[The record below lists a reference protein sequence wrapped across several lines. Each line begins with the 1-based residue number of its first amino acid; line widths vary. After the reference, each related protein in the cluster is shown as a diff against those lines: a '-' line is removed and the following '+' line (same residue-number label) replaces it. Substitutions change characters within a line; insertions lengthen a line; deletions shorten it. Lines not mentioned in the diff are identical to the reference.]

1 MPRDMTVPKRRPSEK
16 AIVRKTREILL
27 AHKGKKNA
35 ILSRDLAREL
45 RIVEGDTFIRTRSI
59 IDKVMRLYGLPIAAS
74 TNAGYFF
81 IITPGELFEYM
92 GSLDH
97 RKFEIEGK
105 KRLVYRN
112 YVKHYGEVEGPK
124 EDE

>member
-1 MPRDMTVPKRRPSEK
+1 M
-16 AIVRKTREILL
+16 ALIQKTRDILI

-35 ILSRDLAREL
+35 ILSRDLATEL
-45 RIVEGDTFIRTRSI
+45 GIVEGDTFIRTRSI
-59 IDKVMRLYGLPIAAS
+59 IDKTIRMYGLPVAAS
-74 TNAGYFF
+74 TTAGYFF

-97 RKFEIEGK
+97 RKFEIEAK

-112 YVKHYGEVEGPK
+112 YVKRYGEVEGPK